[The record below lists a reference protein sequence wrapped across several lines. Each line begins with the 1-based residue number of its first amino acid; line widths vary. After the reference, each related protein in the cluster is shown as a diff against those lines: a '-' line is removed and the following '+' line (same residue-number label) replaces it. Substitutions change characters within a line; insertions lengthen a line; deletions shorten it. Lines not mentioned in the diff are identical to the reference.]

1 MSGNGVLTLTG
12 DRFKTEILESS
23 SLGLVDFWAPW
34 CGPCHLL
41 APTVQKIADRFSGQL
56 KVGKL
61 DIDEHPEVAGNY
73 GITAIPTLLLFRD
86 GKVVDRMVGV
96 VSESA
101 LATRVEKWLEEPRAA
116 GAEG

>member
-1 MSGNGVLTLTG
+1 MSGTGVVTLSG
-12 DRFKTEILESS
+12 DRFKTEVLESS
-23 SLGLVDFWAPW
+23 ALSLVDFWAPW

-41 APTVQKIADRFSGQL
+41 APTVQKVADRFGGQI

-61 DIDEHPEVAGNY
+61 DIDAYPELAATY

-96 VSESA
+96 VSENT
-101 LATRVEKWLEEPRAA
+101 LAGRVEKWLEEPRAA
-116 GAEG
+116 EAES